1 MNYILKLLIPLII
14 FITVSFIGNSQCNT
28 NISICT
34 AGVAGPFTFANGSA
48 NPSSCLDFTNGAA
61 TPNYAY
67 IILYITQ
74 GGDLNLLIDGDQA
87 TGCLDVS
94 IFDITGVNDPCAS
107 LGLATEIGCNYA
119 SACDG
124 CNEFGTSFPCA
135 SEVPAPVVNAGD
147 VIMILVEDWNATMT
161 NFTLELSSVA
171 GSAQTGPPDATIN
184 QPPTVCATSG
194 PIQLTA
200 ADNGGDW
207 SGPGISPTGEFD
219 PAAVGVGTYT
229 INYTIGSAPCDDAS
243 FSTIEVIDCTV
254 PTPCPFY
261 ENTPTAELK
270 ACGGQMYDFSVL
282 NTACPAIINFDV
294 VGNYGS
300 QDAGEITWEVLSV
313 LTGNVVASG
322 GPGGNGN
329 GILTTVNVDP
339 NVEGTVFN
347 LIVYD
352 SWGDGFNGGGGFI
365 QIDDNGVITAGPL
378 TGNFGDEWNQVFAS
392 NIDISPTTLTVTTPG
407 GDIVNNIGN
416 CADHSLQFM
425 LNNANF
431 CTPINIDLPW
441 EIVCDITGS
450 VISSGVQPVIIY
462 PQIPSSSGDIV
473 DITWNAVTCQWDV
486 SPQNDC
492 DFLDIGLVFAIT
504 PDPSAWPAN
513 TCVNGNQDFT
523 IDYIGAQGSPDC
535 CSTGGALVPII
546 YNATT
551 NIADP
556 VVANSIYGGQNNS
569 AYTVIPASTIG
580 GDATSFDVTIDWDGF
595 CYNTPDNNPD
605 ETYYVA
611 VWVDGVQVILN
622 GPLTG
627 GGPGTM
633 TIDETD
639 LAAAGVTYNQN
650 SVIEIYM
657 LPNNFWVDPCG
668 FPFTPCPIYTV
679 FNPSASCT
687 PSTDGEWTMSQFD
700 VIVNVTFIEMTS
712 GPAVCTFVTPSPYT
726 CCIIDL
732 PTASNPANINV
743 ECSGGA
749 PAVDVSVVT
758 DEASPCNPVVT
769 FEGDASDGLSCPETI
784 TRTYRITDDC
794 GNFTDVQQLII
805 IGDVTPPVLFAP
817 PAAVTVQCGA
827 IPPMVN
833 LNWTDNCDGAGFVP
847 GIDGALLGGNCGGTI
862 IRTWTYSDGCG
873 NSDSETQIITV
884 EDITA
889 PTFAGLPG
897 ASAVECIGDVPAMI
911 DLTWNDNCDG
921 TGVVTGSDAS
931 NGNTCPETITR
942 TWTYTDACGNI
953 ATVSQIITVD
963 DTIDPTATDPSPQV
977 GLPPFFDPTQV
988 TDATDNCGVPT
999 ITAGGDI
1006 SDGGTCPEIITRTYI
1021 ITDACGNFITVE
1033 QTFTVG
1039 DPVNPTAT
1047 DPLPMNVECV
1057 ADVLGPDA
1065 TVVTDE
1071 NDNGSTPIVTWEDD
1085 NSDGNTCPETILRRY
1100 RVTDDC
1106 GNFIFVTQIITVEDI
1121 TAPTFSGLPGA
1132 SSVECIGDVPAM
1144 IDLTWN
1150 DNCDG
1155 TGVVTGS
1162 DASDGNTCPEVITR
1176 TWTYTDA
1183 CGNIATVSQLISVGD
1198 TQIPVFVPQPID
1210 VAVQCSADVPV
1221 AADLAWNDNCDGT
1234 GMSVATDIS
1243 DGLSCPETITRT
1255 WTYTDACG
1263 NNASVSQI
1271 ITVEDTQ
1278 APLLALPLNAAVV
1291 SCTADIPAMVDLN
1304 YTDNCDAPGSVTG
1317 VDVSDGLSCPETITR
1332 TWTYTDAC
1340 GNNATASQTIVVN
1353 DLINPTASNP
1363 TAISVPGSMD
1373 VPAPDVAVVTDEADN
1388 CTLNPIVTIEGA
1400 DVSDGNVCNGE
1411 IITRT
1416 YRVTDD
1422 CGNFIL
1428 VTQQITIEATYPPIS
1443 IDDQVICEGSSTTL
1457 TAVNPMNVPIS
1468 WDNGVQ
1474 DGVSFTP
1481 TQTTLYTVTADNL
1494 GCISTASATVTLEEI
1509 PMVDFT
1515 ADTLSGCEPLTVVFT
1530 NLSVAGASGSLEAC
1544 IWDIEGASNSISG
1557 CGDVSYTFGSEGLYD
1572 VTLTTISSTG
1582 CSNTLTL
1589 FDYIYVE
1596 DLPVASFTLSD
1607 GVVSTLDTEVDFINT
1622 STGAD
1627 NYQWTFGDGTIG
1639 STDVDPSHIFP
1650 DIETN
1655 GYSVELIAYSQNG
1668 CSDTARLIVLVEE
1681 ELIFY
1686 VPNTFT
1692 PDGDAFNNIFQP
1704 VFTSGFDPFDFN
1716 MLIFNRWGEVIFETN
1731 DATVGWDGTY
1741 LSGQGL
1747 VQDGTYTWRIEFKQT
1762 KNDKRFMK
1770 TGQVTILK

>member
-1210 VAVQCSADVPV
+1210 VAVQCSADVPL

-1373 VPAPDVAVVTDEADN
+1373 VPAPDVAVVADEADN

-1443 IDDQVICEGSSTTL
+1443 IADQVICEGSSTTL

-1481 TQTTLYTVTADNL
+1481 AQTTTYTVTADNL
-1494 GCISTASATVTLEEI
+1494 GCISTASATVTLEEL

-1530 NLSVAGASGSLEAC
+1530 NLSVAGANGSLVDC

-1557 CGDVSYTFGSEGLYD
+1557 CGDVSYTFGSAGLYD

-1582 CSNTLTL
+1582 CANTLTYT
-1589 FDYIYVE
+1589 DYIDVE
-1596 DLPVASFTLSD
+1596 GIPVASFTVSD
-1607 GVVSTLDTEVDFINT
+1607 GVVSTLDTEVDFTNT

-1731 DATVGWDGTY
+1731 DASVGWNGTY

-1762 KNDKRFMK
+1762 KNDKRLMK
-1770 TGQVTILK
+1770 TGHVSILR

>member
-847 GIDGALLGGNCGGTI
+847 GIDGALLGGNC
-862 IRTWTYSDGCG
+862 
-873 NSDSETQIITV
+873 
-884 EDITA
+884 
-889 PTFAGLPG
+889 
-897 ASAVECIGDVPAMI
+897 
-911 DLTWNDNCDG
+911 
-921 TGVVTGSDAS
+921 
-931 NGNTCPETITR
+931 
-942 TWTYTDACGNI
+942 
-953 ATVSQIITVD
+953 
-963 DTIDPTATDPSPQV
+963 
-977 GLPPFFDPTQV
+977 
-988 TDATDNCGVPT
+988 
-999 ITAGGDI
+999 
-1006 SDGGTCPEIITRTYI
+1006 
-1021 ITDACGNFITVE
+1021 
-1033 QTFTVG
+1033 
-1039 DPVNPTAT
+1039 
-1047 DPLPMNVECV
+1047 
-1057 ADVLGPDA
+1057 
-1065 TVVTDE
+1065 
-1071 NDNGSTPIVTWEDD
+1071 
-1085 NSDGNTCPETILRRY
+1085 
-1100 RVTDDC
+1100 
-1106 GNFIFVTQIITVEDI
+1106 
-1121 TAPTFSGLPGA
+1121 
-1132 SSVECIGDVPAM
+1132 
-1144 IDLTWN
+1144 
-1150 DNCDG
+1150 
-1155 TGVVTGS
+1155 
-1162 DASDGNTCPEVITR
+1162 
-1176 TWTYTDA
+1176 
-1183 CGNIATVSQLISVGD
+1183 
-1198 TQIPVFVPQPID
+1198 
-1210 VAVQCSADVPV
+1210 
-1221 AADLAWNDNCDGT
+1221 
-1234 GMSVATDIS
+1234 
-1243 DGLSCPETITRT
+1243 
-1255 WTYTDACG
+1255 
-1263 NNASVSQI
+1263 
-1271 ITVEDTQ
+1271 
-1278 APLLALPLNAAVV
+1278 
-1291 SCTADIPAMVDLN
+1291 
-1304 YTDNCDAPGSVTG
+1304 
-1317 VDVSDGLSCPETITR
+1317 
-1332 TWTYTDAC
+1332 
-1340 GNNATASQTIVVN
+1340 
-1353 DLINPTASNP
+1353 
-1363 TAISVPGSMD
+1363 
-1373 VPAPDVAVVTDEADN
+1373 
-1388 CTLNPIVTIEGA
+1388 
-1400 DVSDGNVCNGE
+1400 
-1411 IITRT
+1411 
-1416 YRVTDD
+1416 
-1422 CGNFIL
+1422 
-1428 VTQQITIEATYPPIS
+1428 
-1443 IDDQVICEGSSTTL
+1443 
-1457 TAVNPMNVPIS
+1457 
-1468 WDNGVQ
+1468 
-1474 DGVSFTP
+1474 
-1481 TQTTLYTVTADNL
+1481 
-1494 GCISTASATVTLEEI
+1494 
-1509 PMVDFT
+1509 
-1515 ADTLSGCEPLTVVFT
+1515 
-1530 NLSVAGASGSLEAC
+1530 
-1544 IWDIEGASNSISG
+1544 
-1557 CGDVSYTFGSEGLYD
+1557 
-1572 VTLTTISSTG
+1572 
-1582 CSNTLTL
+1582 
-1589 FDYIYVE
+1589 
-1596 DLPVASFTLSD
+1596 
-1607 GVVSTLDTEVDFINT
+1607 
-1622 STGAD
+1622 
-1627 NYQWTFGDGTIG
+1627 
-1639 STDVDPSHIFP
+1639 
-1650 DIETN
+1650 
-1655 GYSVELIAYSQNG
+1655 
-1668 CSDTARLIVLVEE
+1668 
-1681 ELIFY
+1681 
-1686 VPNTFT
+1686 
-1692 PDGDAFNNIFQP
+1692 
-1704 VFTSGFDPFDFN
+1704 
-1716 MLIFNRWGEVIFETN
+1716 
-1731 DATVGWDGTY
+1731 
-1741 LSGQGL
+1741 
-1747 VQDGTYTWRIEFKQT
+1747 
-1762 KNDKRFMK
+1762 
-1770 TGQVTILK
+1770 